1 MKNRAL
7 PGIVKKTP
15 KEFDQDFVRKLIMSM
30 LRMTKSDLNL
40 TVNNPDASCLELA
53 VGAMIVSS
61 IKDSN
66 LSKFDFLL
74 NRSIGREQENIAIA
88 LPPSVQYITEI
99 NADGNLIQTVLNEDN
114 TIDIKQE
121 KNDETI

>member
-1 MKNRAL
+1 VKNRAL

-30 LRMTKSDLNL
+30 LRMTKEDLNL

-99 NADGNLIQTVLNEDN
+99 NADGNLIQTVLNDDN
-114 TIDIKQE
+114 VIDIKQE